1 MTTKAEKNG
10 TKEAAKLE
18 QVELELAQYKAA
30 VEELARDKQN
40 LTELVEYQRMRLAQ
54 SHTHD

>member
-1 MTTKAEKNG
+1 MPKTQSKNG
-10 TKEAAKLE
+10 TKEADELK
-18 QVELELAQYKAA
+18 QVKLELAQYKAA

-54 SHTHD
+54 SHTH